1 MSTTPEKTQSQL
13 LQEKWE
19 PVLHSDKLPE
29 ITDPYRLKVT
39 AQLLENEEKFLSEAA
54 NVTADVAGYVPVVIS
69 MVRRMAPKL
78 IAFDVAGLQPLNM
91 PNGRIFALRARY
103 NPTATPPAPHP
114 PVKDQPEALFNE
126 ADTSYSGAGSH
137 VGDNPFA
144 AGWSTG
150 TGMETAD
157 GETDPWAA
165 MGVSIEAVDVSV
177 KTRQLRADYSLELA
191 QDMRA
196 IHGLDADAELSA
208 ILANQVTAEINREV
222 IRKIY
227 SIAKTGARFATV
239 AGKFDLNADADGR
252 WAGERYTGLLFAIER
267 DANAIGLETKMG
279 KGNIV
284 ITSANV
290 ASALAMAGLL
300 QYTGAIKDMT
310 NMEVDTTG
318 PTFAGTMGRYRVFV
332 DPYLGVDGYVVGYR
346 GASQYDAGFF
356 YCPYVPLQM
365 VRATDPK
372 NFQPAIGY
380 KTRYGLV
387 QNPFTSLA
395 AGQNTYYR
403 KAEVLNLR

>member
-1 MSTTPEKTQSQL
+1 MSTPEKTQSQL
-13 LQEKWE
+13 LLEKWE
-19 PVLHSDKLPE
+19 PVLHNDKVPDISD
-29 ITDPYRLKVT
+29 TYRLKVT
-39 AQLLENEEKFLSEAA
+39 AQLLENQEKFLSEAA
-54 NVTADVAGYVPVVIS
+54 NVTADVAGFIPTVIS

-78 IAFDVAGLQPLNM
+78 IAFDVAGLQALNM

-103 NPTATPPAPHP
+103 NPEVAPPAPQP
-114 PVKDQPEALFNE
+114 PVSGQPEALFNE
-126 ADTSYSGAGSH
+126 ADTSYSGDGSH

-144 AGWSTG
+144 VGYSTG
-150 TGMETAD
+150 TGKNTAD

-196 IHGLDADAELSA
+196 IHGLDADAELAA

-227 SIAKTGARFATV
+227 TIAKQGAQFATA

-252 WAGERYTGLLFAIER
+252 WAGERYTGLMFAIER

-284 ITSANV
+284 ITSADV

-300 QYTGAIKDMT
+300 QYTGAIKDMI

-332 DPYLGVDGYVVGYR
+332 DPYLGVNGYVVGYR

-387 QNPFTSLA
+387 QNPFTSLN
-395 AGQNTYYR
+395 AGSNTYYR

>member
-1 MSTTPEKTQSQL
+1 MSDTEKTQSQML
-13 LQEKWE
+13 LEKWD
-19 PVLHSDKLPE
+19 PVLNSDKVPE
-29 ITDPYRLKVT
+29 IADTYRMKVT
-39 AQLLENEEKFLSEAA
+39 AQLLENQEKFLSEAA
-54 NVTADVAGYVPVVIS
+54 NVTADVAGYIPTVIS
-69 MVRRMAPKL
+69 MVRRMAPRL

-103 NPTATPPAPHP
+103 NPVTAPVTA
-114 PVKDQPEALFNE
+114 VKDQAEALFNE
-126 ADTSYSGAGSH
+126 ADTDYSGTGVHAGT
-137 VGDNPFA
+137 NPFA
-144 AGWSTG
+144 AGYTTG
-150 TGMETAD
+150 TGKDTAD
-157 GETDPWAA
+157 GETDPWAS

-196 IHGLDADAELSA
+196 IHGLDADAELAA

-227 SIAKTGARFATV
+227 TIAKTGAQFATV
-239 AGKFDLNADADGR
+239 PGKFDMNADADGR
-252 WAGERYTGLLFAIER
+252 WAGERYTGLMFAIER

-290 ASALAMAGLL
+290 ASALVMAGLL
-300 QYTGAIKDMT
+300 QSNAAIKDMT

-332 DPYLGVDGYVVGYR
+332 DPFLSADGYVVGYR

-365 VRATDPK
+365 VRAVDPV

-387 QNPFTSLA
+387 QNPFTSLN

>member
-1 MSTTPEKTQSQL
+1 MTTQAEKTQSEML
-13 LQEKWE
+13 LEKWD
-19 PVLHSDKLPE
+19 PVLHNDKVSEISDS
-29 ITDPYRLKVT
+29 YRLKVT
-39 AQLLENEEKFLSEAA
+39 AQLLENQEKFLSEAA
-54 NVTADVAGYVPVVIS
+54 NVTADVAGFIPTVIS

-103 NPTATPPAPHP
+103 ASATPVNA
-114 PVKDQPEALFNE
+114 QPEALFNE
-126 ADTSYSGAGSH
+126 ADTDYSGAGSH

-144 AGWSTG
+144 AGYSTG
-150 TGMETAD
+150 TGKATAA
-157 GETDPWAA
+157 GETDPWAS

-196 IHGLDADAELSA
+196 IHGLDADAELAA

-222 IRKIY
+222 IRTIY
-227 SIAKTGARFATV
+227 TIAKIGAQFATV
-239 AGKFDLNADADGR
+239 PGKFDMNADSDGR
-252 WAGERYTGLLFAIER
+252 WAGERYTGLMFAIER

-300 QYTGAIKDMT
+300 TYTGAIKDMV

-332 DPYLGVDGYVVGYR
+332 DPFLGVDGYVVGYR
-346 GASQYDAGFF
+346 GGSQYDAGFF

-365 VRATDPK
+365 VRAVDPV

-387 QNPFTSLA
+387 QNPFTTMN